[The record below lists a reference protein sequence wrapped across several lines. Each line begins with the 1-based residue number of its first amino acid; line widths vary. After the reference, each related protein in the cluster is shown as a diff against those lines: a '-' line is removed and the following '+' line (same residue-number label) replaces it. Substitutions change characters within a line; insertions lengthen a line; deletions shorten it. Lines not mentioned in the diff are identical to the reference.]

1 MRNPTQVNRYIPYI
15 HFLTYCQLHPVAYA
29 LYNLQFTLSRN
40 GFKFYLVL
48 ECGDKPADIVFVLD
62 ASGSE
67 GIENFKK
74 ELNFTAEFMK
84 GFQVGPQHV
93 QFGLVTFSNY
103 GRSEFYFNTYKDLQ
117 SILHKLD
124 TIHYSGGSTHTDSGL
139 SNAKFHFYSH
149 HGARPNAQKIAI
161 VLTDGQSYSTSRT
174 IQKANELK
182 GMGVKVISVGIGNGA
197 SQTELNGIA
206 TDLQHVFNVTDFNA
220 LNSIQYEIKTAA
232 CAGEYSHVFHV
243 ICNVSLSICVAS
255 K

>member
-1 MRNPTQVNRYIPYI
+1 M
-15 HFLTYCQLHPVAYA
+15 
-29 LYNLQFTLSRN
+29 
-40 GFKFYLVL
+40 VL

-74 ELNFTAEFMK
+74 ELNFTAEFIK

-93 QFGLVTFSNY
+93 QFGLVTFSDY

-124 TIHYSGGSTHTDSGL
+124 TVHYSGGSTHTDSGL

-182 GMGVKVISVGIGNGA
+182 GMGVKVISVGIG
-197 SQTELNGIA
+197 SSVSKSELNGIA

-220 LNSIQYEIKTAA
+220 LSSIQYEIKTAA
-232 CAGEYSHVFHV
+232 CAGKYSIHIRMYFTSSAMCLFPLVWLRNKLEV
-243 ICNVSLSICVAS
+243 LSLQFQTHQSFLQVCARCS
-255 K
+255 QRL

>member
-1 MRNPTQVNRYIPYI
+1 M
-15 HFLTYCQLHPVAYA
+15 
-29 LYNLQFTLSRN
+29 
-40 GFKFYLVL
+40 
-48 ECGDKPADIVFVLD
+48 FVLD

-67 GIENFKK
+67 GVENFKK

-84 GFQVGPQHV
+84 GFQIGREHV

-103 GRSEFYFNTYKDLQ
+103 GRSEFYFNTYHDLQ

-124 TIHYSGGSTHTDSGL
+124 TIQYTGGSTHTDSGL
-139 SNAKFHFYSH
+139 SNAKFQFYSH

-182 GMGVKVISVGIGNGA
+182 AMGVKVISLGIGSSV
-197 SQTELNGIA
+197 SQTELMGIA
-206 TDLQHVFNVTDFNA
+206 TDPQHVFNVTNFDT

-232 CAGEYSHVFHV
+232 CAG
-243 ICNVSLSICVAS
+243 
-255 K
+255 

>member
-1 MRNPTQVNRYIPYI
+1 M
-15 HFLTYCQLHPVAYA
+15 
-29 LYNLQFTLSRN
+29 
-40 GFKFYLVL
+40 
-48 ECGDKPADIVFVLD
+48 FVLD

-67 GIENFKK
+67 GVENFKK
-74 ELNFTAEFMK
+74 ELNFTAEFIK

-117 SILHKLD
+117 SILHKLE
-124 TIHYSGGSTHTDSGL
+124 TINYSGGSTHTESGL
-139 SNAKFHFYSH
+139 SSAKFHFYSH

-174 IQKANELK
+174 IQKANDLK
-182 GMGVKVISVGIGNGA
+182 GMGVKVISVGIGSSV

-232 CAGEYSHVFHV
+232 CAG
-243 ICNVSLSICVAS
+243 

>member
-1 MRNPTQVNRYIPYI
+1 M
-15 HFLTYCQLHPVAYA
+15 
-29 LYNLQFTLSRN
+29 
-40 GFKFYLVL
+40 LVS

-67 GIENFKK
+67 GVENFKK
-74 ELNFTAEFMK
+74 ELNFTAEFIK

-117 SILHKLD
+117 SILHKLE
-124 TIHYSGGSTHTDSGL
+124 TINYSGGSTHTESGL
-139 SNAKFHFYSH
+139 SSAKFHFYSH

-174 IQKANELK
+174 IQKANDLK
-182 GMGVKVISVGIGNGA
+182 GMGVKVISVGIGSSV

-232 CAGEYSHVFHV
+232 CAGKYGCISPFSRHLQCVFIHLCAFE
-243 ICNVSLSICVAS
+243 INWKFFLCSS
-255 K
+255 